1 MGGPLSAQWCPH
13 LSLPPILANPNCP
26 QVWLASCPSSSS
38 TSSSWWGLRW
48 WLRWSSGSPGVSLGF
63 LCRHWWD
70 IGQGCWWNQSRIN
83 VSIMSGR
90 GQWLPVGALSAPRGQ
105 GRTTGP
111 PTDRHYGGSL
121 PSSWA
126 TSRATTAIT
135 AASYWGHRVVHEV
148 PKPLGYSHLLLG
160 NSVGPRGC
168 RPESSKVPQ
177 HGSSYLVLTDS

>member
-1 MGGPLSAQWCPH
+1 MLSGALTCLCHQFLPT
-13 LSLPPILANPNCP
+13 LTVPKSDSLPALHPPP
-26 QVWLASCPSSSS
+26 PPPPGEDWDDD
-38 TSSSWWGLRW
+38 WGEAQGLQ
-48 WLRWSSGSPGVSLGF
+48 GSPSLGF

-126 TSRATTAIT
+126 TSRTTTAIT